1 VSAGPIS
8 TPWRSFLRFS
18 LRGLIVFVIGVGA
31 GLGWIVR
38 QAHVQR
44 DAVAAI
50 EEVDGSVRYDWEF
63 RRFVTGRSCF
73 LVRKQNVM
81 DSAQN
86 LASD

>member
-31 GLGWIVR
+31 VLEWIVR

-63 RRFVTGRSCF
+63 RNGRSLPGGKPWAPRW
-73 LVRKQNVM
+73 LV
-81 DSAQN
+81 N
-86 LASD
+86 LIGVD